1 MDSRTKGAWL
11 VHHANKI
18 ESTTNTDFDNIT
30 FAGKS
35 AVLLSALSVG
45 AQEVISQEKLRSL
58 AKANGIAPKTE
69 LPSILDELK
78 NQRLIEVNEHGI
90 EVLGVAASSVVEHAA
105 RIFDE
110 SSPESHEV
118 AALGAADLLSS
129 KPLREREV
137 LEVIGDEF
145 HITRAAAT
153 DFLKTSSHIGLFDSE
168 DLGGDKLY
176 FNGNLF
182 RRDGLKK
189 TAAVLSSLGA
199 EEEEKLTQLQAHLTN
214 HGCIALDG
222 AIAVCG
228 EVLFRKIQSIGLVDV
243 SSVGNDSGQHFFVT
257 SPTSFSKFSNSLA
270 DDALDLAKALVAA
283 LTYGMTKSAAGRG
296 RISMLSALMNRLL
309 QGRFVGPATA
319 IGQDYK
325 VLEFKRVI
333 EVRPEK
339 DGRYSMRLL
348 KLDVGRLAL
357 AVLQE
362 GGVMPEQVSQFHS
375 ADVSKFVGPEV
386 NRTEVRRRDAAPRL
400 KSGVASILDDLR
412 TGGY

>member
-1 MDSRTKGAWL
+1 MDAKTKGAWL
-11 VHHANKI
+11 VHHSSKI
-18 ESTTNTDFDNIT
+18 ESTTTRDFDNIT

-35 AVLLSALSVG
+35 AILLSALSVG
-45 AQEVISQEKLRSL
+45 AQDTVSTEKLRAL
-58 AKANGIAPKTE
+58 AKANGIAPRTE
-69 LPSILDELK
+69 LPSILDELQ
-78 NQRLIEVNEHGI
+78 NQRLIEVSSSGV
-90 EVLGVAASSVVEHAA
+90 EVLGVAASAVVEHAA

-110 SSPESHEV
+110 SEPDSHEV
-118 AALGAADLLSS
+118 AAIGAADLLSN

-137 LEVIGDEF
+137 LQVIGDEF
-145 HITRAAAT
+145 KLSRPAAS
-153 DFLKTSSHIGLFDSE
+153 DFLRTSAHIGLFDSE
-168 DLGGDKLY
+168 DLGGDKIY

-189 TAAVLSSLGA
+189 SEAVLASLGST
-199 EEEEKLTQLQAHLTN
+199 EEERLAQLQAHLST
-214 HGCIALDG
+214 HGCVTLES
-222 AIAVCG
+222 AIAICS
-228 EVLFRKIQSIGLVDV
+228 EPLFRKLQSIGLIDV

-348 KLDVGRLAL
+348 KHDVGRLAL

-362 GGVMPEQVSQFHS
+362 GGVMPEQVSQLHS
-375 ADVSKFVGPEV
+375 ADVSRFVGPEA
-386 NRTEVRRRDAAPRL
+386 NRSEIRHRDTAPKL
-400 KSGVASILDDLR
+400 KSGVASLLDDLR